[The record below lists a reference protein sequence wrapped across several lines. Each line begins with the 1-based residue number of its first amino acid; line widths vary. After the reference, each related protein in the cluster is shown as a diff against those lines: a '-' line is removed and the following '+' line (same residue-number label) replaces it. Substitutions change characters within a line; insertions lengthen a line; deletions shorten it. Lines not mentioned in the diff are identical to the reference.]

1 MTTVITR
8 LYSDKQSARGVRE
21 RLYREGF
28 PRHALSLISP
38 DDGGSA
44 AELQGKI
51 ERALVPDQAAEVY
64 AARVAEGASL
74 VVARATYKP
83 LNAVR
88 VANETYNSSG
98 AIDSGLAEEAFKIQ
112 TPPDHSPS
120 VLKDHPRF
128 FTMPPS
134 RDHVGGPLSDQFGFR
149 LVSAQKRRDSVLH
162 DGKRFFGDG
171 IIRNRKSNSVLRNGG
186 FMSKYFWPMP
196 MLSRKRRGLS
206 VIPGGGQPF
215 SRLLGWPTIS

>member
-8 LYSDKQSARGVRE
+8 LYGDEQSAKGVRE

-28 PRHALSLISP
+28 PRHMLSLVTP
-38 DDGGSA
+38 GDRDVHA
-44 AELQGKI
+44 KI
-51 ERALVPDQAAEVY
+51 ERALVPAEAAATY
-64 AARVAEGASL
+64 AARVSEGASL

-88 VANETYNSSG
+88 VANEVFETSG
-98 AIDSGLAEEAFKIQ
+98 AMASGLDEDMFKVP
-112 TPPDHSPS
+112 TPIDKSPS
-120 VLKDHPRF
+120 IIKDHPRF
-128 FTMPPS
+128 FTMPPN

-162 DGKRFFGDG
+162 DGKLFFGDG
-171 IIRNRKSNSVLRNGG
+171 IMRNRKSNSVFRNGG